1 MRLPSVMN
9 EKKFLSQLNH
19 PFLVNLAF
27 GFQTH
32 VKLYLVLEYM
42 PGGELFFWLRKARR
56 FSVDRVR
63 LCAAEVILAL
73 EFLHKN
79 NVVYRDLKPE
89 NVMVDAEGH
98 MRITDFGL
106 AKQNVVSMTD
116 GARTFCG
123 TPEYLAPEQVAGW
136 GHGQGVDWWGVG
148 VFMFELLNGVPPF
161 SGRNASQ
168 INQKIMKAHA
178 AIRWPAFFLQPDYAT
193 AKDCITQFMQKKVAD
208 RLGCGR
214 RGAGEIKHHPFF
226 KGLNWNKVLRK
237 EYDPEVVP
245 TAETDGGAV
254 NFDKE
259 FTDMKARDSFTETS
273 AAFEGFEFD
282 LKS

>member
-1 MRLPSVMN
+1 MQDSHDIA
-9 EKKFLSQLNH
+9 FGLNH

-63 LCAAEVILAL
+63 LCAAEVILAF

-106 AKQNVVSMTD
+106 AKQPAAKFILFIGNHYA
-116 GARTFCG
+116 GA
-123 TPEYLAPEQVAGW
+123 APGS
-136 GHGQGVDWWGVG
+136 
-148 VFMFELLNGVPPF
+148 L
-161 SGRNASQ
+161 
-168 INQKIMKAHA
+168 
-178 AIRWPAFFLQPDYAT
+178 
-193 AKDCITQFMQKKVAD
+193 
-208 RLGCGR
+208 
-214 RGAGEIKHHPFF
+214 
-226 KGLNWNKVLRK
+226 
-237 EYDPEVVP
+237 
-245 TAETDGGAV
+245 
-254 NFDKE
+254 
-259 FTDMKARDSFTETS
+259 
-273 AAFEGFEFD
+273 
-282 LKS
+282 